1 MYTSKFKLLLHWL
14 GIVIG
19 FYVFWAL
26 SYLIL
31 AKFATS
37 QFNRFQYTKQSL
49 WTELTAS
56 DIFWYI
62 MFIFGIILTIYVIH
76 MLIRYSPHRK
86 AAALVF
92 AFLIVISVG
101 VLLDKLLETSS
112 GFSSLPHIFINAVFL
127 ISIVYAFFKAEQPPV
142 RNEEDYL
149 EDGEE

>member
-1 MYTSKFKLLLHWL
+1 MYTSKFKLLFHWL
-14 GIVIG
+14 GIVTG

-56 DIFWYI
+56 DVFWYI
-62 MFIFGIILTIYVIH
+62 MFIFGMILTIYVIH
-76 MLIRYSPHRK
+76 MLIRYAPHRK

-92 AFLIVISVG
+92 AGLIIISVG

-112 GFSSLPHIFINAVFL
+112 GFSSLPHIFINGVFL
-127 ISIVYAFFKAEQPPV
+127 ISIVYAFFKAEQPSV

-149 EDGEE
+149 DEGEE